1 LFGVGKAG
9 HRGNAIIGPDRFGRV
24 HDNLLHSPRGCGN
37 CCPEIKFVMGEPGT
51 GPAHHLMKCRPAT
64 SAALWKALFFVRK
77 DFVDSK
83 RQNFECN
90 VLVV

>member
-1 LFGVGKAG
+1 
-9 HRGNAIIGPDRFGRV
+9 
-24 HDNLLHSPRGCGN
+24 
-37 CCPEIKFVMGEPGT
+37 
-51 GPAHHLMKCRPAT
+51 MKCRPAT